1 MRSLLNV
8 LLSTVDNHGIHYIY
22 TILKHVRA
30 DVSLERISYN
40 HNPRLVNRG
49 CCLILDVVIEESDQR
64 INNDSIGNKD
74 ILMKCYRLTL
84 KE

>member
-1 MRSLLNV
+1 MT
-8 LLSTVDNHGIHYIY
+8 TVYIIY

-30 DVSLERISYN
+30 DVSLERISNN

-49 CCLILDVVIEESDQR
+49 CCLILDVIIEESDQR